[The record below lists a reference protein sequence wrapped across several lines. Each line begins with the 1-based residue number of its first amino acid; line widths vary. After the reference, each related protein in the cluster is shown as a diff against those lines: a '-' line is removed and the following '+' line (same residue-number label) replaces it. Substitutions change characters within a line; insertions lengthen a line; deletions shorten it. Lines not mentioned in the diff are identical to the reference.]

1 MASADTITALC
12 QVIQHELP
20 SALESVTLDLERA
33 RMEREDFR
41 QGNAPIWILKHAIN
55 NISYNKLRR
64 YMFEEVHDL
73 QTTLRRLRILIDGEE
88 RIAKRRKRYYD
99 HIIARAIDSD
109 EE

>member
-1 MASADTITALC
+1 MAATIPALC
-12 QVIQHELP
+12 QVIEHELP

-41 QGNAPIWILKHAIN
+41 QGNAPIWILEHAIN

-88 RIAKRRKRYYD
+88 RIAKRRKLYYD
-99 HIIARAIDSD
+99 HIIGRAIDSD